1 MQLVIALPMVAAAFM
16 FSTLANAYSQ
26 EEVNV
31 FAPTD
36 SEVAAQKLVVSPMNA
51 KNVENR
57 ADNHAGGA
65 TPSQHATGPETT
77 GSKQLPAPET
87 AK

>member
-36 SEVAAQKLVVSPMNA
+36 SEAAAQKLVVSPMNA

-65 TPSQHATGPETT
+65 TPSQHATGLETT

>member
-1 MQLVIALPMVAAAFM
+1 MQLVIASPIVAAAFM
-16 FSTLANAYSQ
+16 YSTLANAYSQ

-31 FAPTD
+31 IAPTD
-36 SEVAAQKLVVSPMNA
+36 SEVAAQKLVVVPMNA

-65 TPSQHATGPETT
+65 TPSQHATGLETT

>member
-65 TPSQHATGPETT
+65 TPSQHATGLETT

>member
-1 MQLVIALPMVAAAFM
+1 MQLVIALPIVAAAFM
-16 FSTLANAYSQ
+16 YSTLANAYSQ
-26 EEVNV
+26 EEVNA

-36 SEVAAQKLVVSPMNA
+36 SEVAAQKLVVGPMNA
-51 KNVENR
+51 KNAEIR
-57 ADNHAGGA
+57 ADHHAGGA
-65 TPSQHATGPETT
+65 MPSQHATGPETT